1 MTKKEFEAVRLVRV
15 RQLFK
20 ARPAED
26 RTETGVLHFCAWLQK
41 HYPELL
47 PTGPGD
53 AYQHLKVDLKG
64 LYK

>member
-15 RQLFK
+15 RQLSE

-26 RTETGVLHFCAWLQK
+26 RTETGVLPFYAWLQK
-41 HYPELL
+41 RYPELL
-47 PTGPGD
+47 PTGPSD
-53 AYQHLKVDLKG
+53 AYQHLRADLKG